1 MHSVIDENVEE
12 QDDNSTSKLRKRI
25 TKVSTP
31 KQSKQAVGASK
42 YKKSSKR
49 KSEASMA
56 AADVCVEGLDS
67 EIPTIKHVIEVEPPK
82 PVSKSRNTEA
92 APTAASGETKILQSG

>member
-1 MHSVIDENVEE
+1 MEE
-12 QDDNSTSKLRKRI
+12 PNDNSTSKLRKLS

-56 AADVCVEGLDS
+56 AADVYEEGLDS

-92 APTAASGETKILQSG
+92 AAARTSA

>member
-12 QDDNSTSKLRKRI
+12 QDENRTSKLRKQI

-42 YKKSSKR
+42 HKKSSKR

-56 AADVCVEGLDS
+56 AADVCAEGLDS

-82 PVSKSRNTEA
+82 PVSKSRNTEVEA
-92 APTAASGETKILQSG
+92 AAASGETKILESG

>member
-1 MHSVIDENVEE
+1 MEEPDE
-12 QDDNSTSKLRKRI
+12 NSTSKLQKLI

-42 YKKSSKR
+42 HRKSSKR

-56 AADVCVEGLDS
+56 AADVCAEGLDS
-67 EIPTIKHVIEVEPPK
+67 EIPTIKHVIEVEHPK
-82 PVSKSRNTEA
+82 PMSKSRNTEVA
-92 APTAASGETKILQSG
+92 AAAASGETKILQSG

>member
-1 MHSVIDENVEE
+1 MEE
-12 QDDNSTSKLRKRI
+12 QDENSTSKLRKRI
-25 TKVSTP
+25 KKVSTP

-56 AADVCVEGLDS
+56 AADVCVEGLHS
-67 EIPTIKHVIEVEPPK
+67 ERPKIKHVIEVEPPK

-92 APTAASGETKILQSG
+92 TAAAASGETKILQSG